1 MPKRK
6 SKSIPKRKSKSIQ
19 KRKSKSFPKR
29 KRKSINKKIKNYDG
43 MVGMKRKRREDED
56 EDINKIISD
65 ISVLGISDSSISELM
80 SDLNL
85 NKIPKKE
92 TDDDILVRKITKT
105 IEYLENNIKKL
116 DEQYKEIGD
125 EDNPIAINIRK
136 NKNIVLEKIEVLKN
150 KMPY

>member
-1 MPKRK
+1 MVGA
-6 SKSIPKRKSKSIQ
+6 
-19 KRKSKSFPKR
+19 KR
-29 KRKSINKKIKNYDG
+29 KRG
-43 MVGMKRKRREDED
+43 EED

-65 ISVLGISDSSISELM
+65 ISVLGLSESSIPDLM
-80 SDLNL
+80 SGISNLNL

-105 IEYLENNIKKL
+105 IEYLKNNIKKL
-116 DEQYKEIGD
+116 DKQYKEIGD

-136 NKNIVLEKIEVLKN
+136 NKIAVLEKIESLKN